1 MAGALYADPINS
13 ISNSAQPSGQGATY
27 SAIYD
32 PALWA
37 AEGIRARTPVKLM
50 VQYAKH
56 YEDANHGYG
65 SLINIQTIN
74 NMVANAKVDQ
84 TQVTLQQPVGSNK
97 VLNINRY
104 YEASFLVELVQSEQS
119 RLSLQEEYTPKSAEI
134 IERKKDI
141 DMTSL
146 VTSASASV
154 IGTNTTPLTDANLIA
169 GITTLNAANVPMDG
183 RHLVVAPSTM
193 GDLYGINKYLGVVV
207 GADTTAPGSA
217 MTKPIVET
225 GLFGKIYGIPVNMT
239 TDVIPGASS
248 TGSQNLLFHESAFG
262 IAEQIDTTTKQDW
275 FQAYL
280 GWMTTSYGLWGTV
293 CLRPDHVI
301 NITTH

>member
-1 MAGALYADPINS
+1 MPGLYSDPISS
-13 ISNSAQPSGQGATY
+13 IANSATPTGQAGNYA
-27 SAIYD
+27 SIYD

-37 AEGIRARTPVKLM
+37 AEGIRARTPIKLM
-50 VQYAKH
+50 VAYAKH

-65 SLINIQTIN
+65 TLLNIQTIN

-104 YEASFLVELVQSEQS
+104 FEASFLVELVQSEQS
-119 RLSLQEEYTPKSAEI
+119 RLNLQEEYTPKSAEI

-141 DMTSL
+141 DLTSL
-146 VTSASASV
+146 VTSASITV
-154 IGTNTTPLTDANLIA
+154 GTNTTALTDANIIT
-169 GITTLNAANVPMDG
+169 GITALNAANAPADG
-183 RHLVVAPSTM
+183 RHLVVAPSCM
-193 GDLYGINKYLGVVV
+193 ADLYAINKYLGVVI
-207 GADTTAPGSA
+207 GADTTAPGTVQ
-217 MTKPIVET
+217 TKPIVET
-225 GLFGKIYGIPVNMT
+225 GMFGKLYGIPVNMT
-239 TDVIPGASS
+239 TDVIAGAAS
-248 TGSQNLLFHESAFG
+248 TGSQNILFHESAFG

-293 CLRPDHVI
+293 VLRPDHIV